1 MDKKYGSSRFVL
13 MEALQIK
20 KSMRRT
26 TGTKGIFFACNQMF
40 EISIKLQ
47 KSNSLDC
54 PIHRFKTTL
63 KQPYKTTSLNHT

>member
-1 MDKKYGSSRFVL
+1 MDKKYGSLRFAL
-13 MEALQIK
+13 TEALQIK
-20 KSMRRT
+20 KIMRLT
-26 TGTKGIFFACNQMF
+26 TGKGIFFACNQMF